1 MQNPFRRLV
10 GILFNNSVG
19 YLGRDSGDFV
29 EFAQVTQ
36 TPYKMGVMSKAD
48 PEMDRLFF
56 YCNPTFAG
64 YVAPIH
70 TLFDRSTQAKTG
82 SPLSV

>member
-1 MQNPFRRLV
+1 MQTPFRRLV

-19 YLGRDSGDFV
+19 YLGRDSDDFV
-29 EFAQVTQ
+29 EFAQVIQ

-56 YCNPTFAG
+56 
-64 YVAPIH
+64 
-70 TLFDRSTQAKTG
+70 
-82 SPLSV
+82 